1 METAVRWVSGAQSM
15 MNLVARQDGRLKSV
29 HRCMGEVVNI
39 CQESQVNLHMAAH
52 QITPQIDVAAI
63 PDLRRA
69 RVRHV
74 NPVEVQ
80 FTARALL
87 KPRAVLNVQYKRSQE
102 NSALSLQVNPLSMH
116 AM

>member
-1 METAVRWVSGAQSM
+1 M

-29 HRCMGEVVNI
+29 HRYMGEEVNI
-39 CQESQVNLHMAAH
+39 GQESQVNLHMTAH

-63 PDLRRA
+63 PDLRRV
-69 RVRHV
+69 RVRHI

-80 FTARALL
+80 FTAGALL
-87 KPRAVLNVQYKRSQE
+87 KPRAMLHVQHKRSQE
-102 NSALSLQVNPLSMH
+102 NSALSLQVNPLSLH